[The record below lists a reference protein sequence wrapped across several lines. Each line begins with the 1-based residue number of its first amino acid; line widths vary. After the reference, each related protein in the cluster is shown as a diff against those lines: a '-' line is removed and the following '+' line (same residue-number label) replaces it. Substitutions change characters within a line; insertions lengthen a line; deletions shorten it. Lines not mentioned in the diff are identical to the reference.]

1 MTDPLEETF
10 LIDGYNFLLR
20 SFRFLEAQHGLEAAR
35 AKLEVRLREFL
46 RASGQRVRVVL
57 VYDGAKGFGSAS
69 LGEDPA
75 GGPSGGG
82 LEVVFSR
89 PPRSADEHILDA
101 CKLWK
106 GPGTLT
112 VVTSDLKDIAARVR
126 GPGLRHATSEEFAE
140 MLDEALMRP
149 RGAAEEVPPE
159 SALGPE
165 KPSPEE
171 ITPQEVDDWLRIFSQ
186 PKPPPGRGRRRGGG
200 ATDRMP
206 PSGQGP

>member
-1 MTDPLEETF
+1 MTDPPEETF

-57 VYDGAKGFGSAS
+57 VYDGAKGFGRAS
-69 LGEDPA
+69 LGEYPA

-82 LEVVFSR
+82 LEVVFSL
-89 PPRSADEHILDA
+89 PPRTADEHILDA
-101 CKLWK
+101 CKRWK

-112 VVTSDLKDIAARVR
+112 VVTSDLKDIAGRVR

-140 MLDEALMRP
+140 MLDEALKRP
-149 RGAAEEVPPE
+149 RAPAEEEPPE
-159 SALGPE
+159 SSSGRE

-171 ITPQEVDDWLRIFSQ
+171 ITPQEADDWLRIFSE
-186 PKPPPGRGRRRGGG
+186 PKPPRGRRRGSG
-200 ATDRMP
+200 AADRRP
-206 PSGQGP
+206 PSDQGP